1 MALKTEGNKGPGR
14 TPQLI
19 VAAMLL
25 GLAGLLWFGQD
36 RLGSVFAAFTGVEA
50 EKRGASAR
58 SEPKVP
64 VVLDKVGSRSD
75 DASIE
80 AIATGRAR
88 LSVTL
93 YPDAAGE
100 ITEIAVK
107 AGQKINKGEII
118 AQMDSRAARL
128 AVALARVR
136 VEEAQNLMER
146 SEQLQRRNVNS
157 EAKVQDT
164 RLALERA
171 RLELKQAEEAL
182 ADRVLVA
189 PFEGVVGIPKVEAG
203 DRVATTTAIVTID
216 DRSEILVEIAV
227 PEEFVSRLE
236 IGQKVIAM
244 TPSFPDR
251 KFEGI
256 LERIDS
262 RIDPV
267 SRTIMV
273 RAGFPNPDDELRP
286 GMSFAVE
293 LIVPGK
299 SYRTVPELALQWSK
313 GESYVWRIADG
324 KAEKVPVRSVRR
336 FNREILVDG
345 GLRDGDLVVVE
356 GVQRLR
362 PGRAV
367 SFVLPDPA
375 PGS

>member
-1 MALKTEGNKGPGR
+1 MALKAERKKGPRR
-14 TPQLI
+14 TPQLAL
-19 VAAMLL
+19 VAILL
-25 GLAGLLWFGQD
+25 AAAGLLWFGQD
-36 RLGSVFAAFTGVEA
+36 RLGSVFAAITGVEA
-50 EKRGASAR
+50 EKQSAAGKA
-58 SEPKVP
+58 EPKVP
-64 VVLDKVGSRSD
+64 VVLSKVASRSD

-80 AIATGRAR
+80 AVATGRAR
-88 LSVTL
+88 LFVTL
-93 YPDAAGE
+93 YPDVAGE
-100 ITEIAVK
+100 IVEIAVK
-107 AGQKINKGEII
+107 AGQKINKGDII
-118 AQMDSRAARL
+118 ARMDSRAARL
-128 AVALARVR
+128 AVAVAKVR
-136 VEEAQNLMER
+136 VEEAENMLDR

-157 EAKVQDT
+157 EARVQDT
-164 RLALERA
+164 RLALDRA

-203 DRVATTTAIVTID
+203 DRVTTGTAIVTID

-236 IGQKVIAM
+236 IGQKVVAV
-244 TPSFPDR
+244 TPSFPER
-251 KFEGI
+251 RFEG
-256 LERIDS
+256 LVERIDS

-267 SRTIMV
+267 SRTMMV
-273 RAGFPNPDDELRP
+273 RAELPNPDDELRP

-299 SYRTVPELALQWSK
+299 VYSTVAELALQWDK
-313 GESYVWRIADG
+313 GDSYVWRIAGG
-324 KAEKVPVRSVRR
+324 KAEKVPVRSIRR

-345 GLRDGDLVVVE
+345 PLKDGDLVVVE